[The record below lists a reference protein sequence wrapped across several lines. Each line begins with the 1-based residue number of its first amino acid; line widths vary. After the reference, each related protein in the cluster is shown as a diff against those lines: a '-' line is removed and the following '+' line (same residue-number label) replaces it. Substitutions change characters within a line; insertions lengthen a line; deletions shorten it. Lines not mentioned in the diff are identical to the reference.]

1 MWNSEELSAQYRHQ
15 AEDAERYLAEARGKW
30 KRSRSYEHVFD
41 EHMARF
47 YVYNYLHGRTFLE
60 TREALLN
67 ELDGMNR
74 GEVRVDPEVFD
85 RERFERYYRI
95 YVEQVIKQIS
105 ETTQAGVRS

>member
-15 AEDAERYLAEARGKW
+15 AEDAERYLAEVRGKL

-60 TREALLN
+60 SKRVAEAH
-67 ELDGMNR
+67 G
-74 GEVRVDPEVFD
+74 
-85 RERFERYYRI
+85 
-95 YVEQVIKQIS
+95 
-105 ETTQAGVRS
+105 